1 MQNRK
6 NNAYYKLQLI
16 VIIIRVDKEKL
27 KRRRKKMKLII
38 GKTSGFCMGVKRAVD
53 EATKEVEKNQG
64 KVTYCLGELVH
75 NPQVIQNL
83 EQKGLQIIE
92 KLEDIPDPKGKK
104 VIFRAHGVT
113 KQVYE
118 EAEQLG
124 LVVADFSCPKVLA
137 IHEIAKQYVQK
148 GIPIFLIGEKEH
160 PEVIGT
166 ASFCGENYFVI
177 QNEEGLQEAIQ
188 KVKGKINQLLV
199 IAQTTFNLQ
208 KFEQFIETISKEL
221 QGVTIEVKNT
231 ICDATRL
238 RQEETSQ
245 LSKNVDCKI
254 VIGGKKSSNSNKLY
268 QIAKANCNN
277 TFFIEN
283 LNDLEN
289 MIQKE
294 GKTEINFRKY
304 ATIGMMAGASTPE
317 QSVQEV
323 VCFLEKQ

>member
-1 MQNRK
+1 M
-6 NNAYYKLQLI
+6 
-16 VIIIRVDKEKL
+16 E
-27 KRRRKKMKLII
+27 LII
-38 GKTSGFCMGVKRAVD
+38 GKTSGFCMGVKRAVEETTKVVE
-53 EATKEVEKNQG
+53 EARKIEDDEKNI
-64 KVTYCLGELVH
+64 TYCLGELVH

-83 EQKGLQIIE
+83 EQKGLKIIRQLSE
-92 KLEDIPDPKGKK
+92 IPNPKGKK

-118 EAEQLG
+118 QAEQLG
-124 LVVADFSCPKVLA
+124 LVILDFSCPKVLA
-137 IHEIAKQYVQK
+137 IHEIAKQYVKK
-148 GIPIFLIGEKEH
+148 GVPIFLIGEKEH

-238 RQEETSQ
+238 RQEETGQ
-245 LSKNVDCKI
+245 LSKNVDCMI

-283 LNDLEN
+283 VNELEN
-289 MIQKE
+289 MVQKE
-294 GKTEINFRKY
+294 GRTEDDFRKY

>member
-1 MQNRK
+1 M
-6 NNAYYKLQLI
+6 
-16 VIIIRVDKEKL
+16 E
-27 KRRRKKMKLII
+27 LII
-38 GKTSGFCMGVKRAVD
+38 GKTSGFCMGVKRAVEETTKVVE
-53 EATKEVEKNQG
+53 EARKIEGDEKNI
-64 KVTYCLGELVH
+64 TYCLGELVH

-83 EQKGLQIIE
+83 EQKGLKIIRQLSE
-92 KLEDIPDPKGKK
+92 IPNPKGKK

-118 EAEQLG
+118 QAEQLG
-124 LVVADFSCPKVLA
+124 LVILDFSCPKVLA
-137 IHEIAKQYVQK
+137 IHEIAKQYVKK
-148 GIPIFLIGEKEH
+148 GVPIFLIGEKEH

-166 ASFCGENYFVI
+166 ASFCGEKHFVI
-177 QNEEGLQEAIQ
+177 QNEENLQAAI
-188 KVKGKINQLLV
+188 KNVKGKINQLLV

-238 RQEETSQ
+238 RQEETGQ
-245 LSKNVDCKI
+245 LSKNVDCMI

-283 LNDLEN
+283 VNELEN
-289 MIQKE
+289 MVQKE
-294 GKTEINFRKY
+294 GRTEDDFRKY

-323 VCFLEKQ
+323 VHFLEKQ

>member
-1 MQNRK
+1 MQ
-6 NNAYYKLQLI
+6 LL
-16 VIIIRVDKEKL
+16 
-27 KRRRKKMKLII
+27 I

-53 EATKEVEKNQG
+53 ETTKEVEKSQG
-64 KVTYCLGELVH
+64 EVTYCFGELVH

-83 EQKGLQIIE
+83 EQKGLKIIE
-92 KLEDIPDPKGKK
+92 KLEEIPNPKGKK

-118 EAEQLG
+118 QAEQLG
-124 LVVADFSCPKVLA
+124 LEVLDFSCPKVLA
-137 IHEIAKQYVQK
+137 IHEIAKQYVK
-148 GIPIFLIGEKEH
+148 KIIPIFLIGEKTH

-166 ASFCGENYFVI
+166 ASFCGENSFVI
-177 QNEEGLQEAIQ
+177 QNEKELQEAIQ

-208 KFEQFIETISKEL
+208 KFNQFVEIMQQEL

-245 LSKNVDCKI
+245 LSKNVDCMI
-254 VIGGKKSSNSNKLY
+254 IIGGKKSSNSNKLY
-268 QIAKANCNN
+268 QIAKENCKTTLFVENANELKNMLQSEEKGKQKIN
-277 TFFIEN
+277 LAQYEN
-283 LNDLEN
+283 
-289 MIQKE
+289 
-294 GKTEINFRKY
+294 
-304 ATIGMMAGASTPE
+304 IGIMAGASTPE

-323 VCFLEKQ
+323 VQFLEKK